1 MSTIA
6 ELLSADG
13 PWTTAYVDGA
23 GPEPQAVEEA
33 RRRSIGECI
42 ATTGAPEADA
52 GALADALESPAQVP
66 APSARVLFARHGEV
80 VLDETFESARLG
92 PERFEHGALPALL
105 PLLRHRAGQLRY
117 LVIETGREGADIR
130 LERAGRTDGTSE
142 EIEGETNN
150 LSKVQA
156 GGLSH
161 ARYQRHAEEVW
172 KQNQSDVADAVEKI
186 VRERRP
192 AFIVLAGDVRA
203 RQLLREQL
211 SGHASAVDVIETD
224 AHTRPDGADSGA
236 LDDAVEKALAAAH
249 DRRLSDVRDGASAGD
264 GAAGAFGVD
273 DVIAALQQARVETL
287 VLDARL
293 ADDNRTVI
301 ALGSAPWVALGTAD
315 SFGVVQLGEVPLAE
329 GLIRAAVMADAEV
342 VFVEH
347 EPDADDAPR
356 SEAPLDEPFAS
367 LRWSEDAPEPGA
379 MQARADVGERGD
391 SPVA

>member
-23 GPEPQAVEEA
+23 GPEPQVVEGA
-33 RRRSIGECI
+33 RRRSIGERI
-42 ATTGAPEADA
+42 VATGAPEADA
-52 GALADALESPAQVP
+52 GALTDALESPAQVP
-66 APSARVLFARHGEV
+66 APSARMLFARHGEV

-105 PLLRHRAGQLRY
+105 PLLRHRAAQLRY
-117 LVIETGREGADIR
+117 LVIETGRAGADIR

-142 EIEGETNN
+142 EVEGETNN
-150 LSKVQA
+150 LSKVQT

-172 KQNQSDVADAVEKI
+172 KQNQSDVADAVENI
-186 VRERRP
+186 VRERHP

-211 SGHASAVDVIETD
+211 SGHASVVDVIETD

-236 LDDAVEKALAAAH
+236 LDDAVEEALAAAH
-249 DRRLSDVRDGASAGD
+249 HRRLSDIRDRAAAGD

-293 ADDNRTVI
+293 AEDDRTII
-301 ALGSAPWVALGTAD
+301 ALRSAPWVALGGAD
-315 SFGVVQLGEVPLAE
+315 SFGVAQLGEVPLAE

-342 VFVEH
+342 MFVEH

-356 SEAPLDEPFAS
+356 SEEPVEEPFAA
-367 LRWSEDAPEPGA
+367 LRWSEDAPDSTGSA
-379 MQARADVGERGD
+379 GEG
-391 SPVA
+391 